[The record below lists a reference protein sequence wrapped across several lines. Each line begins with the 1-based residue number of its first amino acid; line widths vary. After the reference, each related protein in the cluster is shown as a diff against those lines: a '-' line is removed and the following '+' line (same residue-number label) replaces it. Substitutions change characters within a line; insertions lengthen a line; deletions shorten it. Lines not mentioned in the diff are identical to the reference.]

1 MTRIR
6 PRRGTSAD
14 RQKILRSR
22 DHFWTPDDLGGAES
36 TRQHLL
42 AALVR
47 AGELRRISRGLYWR
61 GTPTPL
67 GMSPPSPAALLARIA
82 PGHGSGP
89 ASLSAANA
97 LRLSTQI
104 PRKMLVAVP
113 TRPPRSTDAIEFLDR
128 RTRTGRVA
136 AKLGATEVALL
147 EMLDD
152 PSASELNP
160 HETWERLRDLLKSE
174 AVRPQLLARAAETE
188 PARVRERLGQ
198 LLRESGFD
206 NPAASIRSADPRV
219 RSRILSG
226 LPSAAASRHAVS
238 Q

>member
-6 PRRGTSAD
+6 LSRGSAAD
-14 RQKILRSR
+14 REKILRSR
-22 DHFWTPDDLGGAES
+22 DRFWTPDDLSGAES

-42 AALVR
+42 ADLVR

-61 GTPTPL
+61 GTRTPL
-67 GMSPPSPAALLARIA
+67 GMSPPSPTALLARIA

-89 ASLSAANA
+89 AGLSAANA

-113 TRPPRSTDAIEFLDR
+113 ARAPRATDVIEFLDR
-128 RTRTGRVA
+128 RTRTGRVT
-136 AKLGATEVALL
+136 AKLGPTEVALL
-147 EMLDD
+147 EVLDD
-152 PSASELNP
+152 PSASELSP
-160 HETWERLRDLLKSE
+160 HDTRERLRNVLKSG
-174 AVRPQLLARAAETE
+174 AVRPQLLARAAKTE
-188 PARVRERLGQ
+188 PARVRERLGE
-198 LLRESGFD
+198 LLRETGFD
-206 NPAASIRSADPRV
+206 SPAASIRSADPRV

-226 LPSAAASRHAVS
+226 LPSGAGSRHVAS

>member
-1 MTRIR
+1 MARIS
-6 PRRGTSAD
+6 RGTVAD
-14 RQKILRSR
+14 RGKILRSR
-22 DHFWTPDDLGGAES
+22 DRFWTPDDLAGAES

-42 AALVR
+42 AELVR
-47 AGELRRISRGLYWR
+47 VGELRRVSRGLYWR
-61 GTPTPL
+61 GTRTPL

-89 ASLSAANA
+89 AGLSAANA

-113 TRPPRSTDAIEFLDR
+113 ARAPRATDVIEFLDR

-136 AKLGATEVALL
+136 AKLSATEVALL

-152 PSASELNP
+152 PSASELSP
-160 HETWERLRDLLKSE
+160 HETREHLRDLLKSD
-174 AVRPQLLARAAETE
+174 AVRPQLLARAAKTE

-198 LLRESGFD
+198 LLRESGLD
-206 NPAASIRSADPRV
+206 NPAASIRPADPRV
-219 RSRILSG
+219 RSRILSAF
-226 LPSAAASRHAVS
+226 PSAAASRHVVS

>member
-1 MTRIR
+1 MARIR
-6 PRRGTSAD
+6 RSGGKVAD
-14 RQKILRSR
+14 REKIIRSR
-22 DHFWTPDDLGGAES
+22 DRFWTPDDLSGAES

-42 AALVR
+42 AELVR

-61 GTPTPL
+61 GTRTPL

-89 ASLSAANA
+89 AGLSAANA

-113 TRPPRSTDAIEFLDR
+113 ARAPRPTDVIEFLDR
-128 RTRTGRVA
+128 RARTGRVT
-136 AKLGATEVALL
+136 AKLRAMEVALL

-152 PSASELNP
+152 PSASELSP
-160 HETWERLRDLLKSE
+160 HETRERLRDVLKSD
-174 AVRPQLLARAAETE
+174 AVRPQLLARAAKTE
-188 PARVRERLGQ
+188 PARVRERLGM
-198 LLRESGFD
+198 LLRDSGFD
-206 NPAASIRSADPRV
+206 SPAASIRPADPRV

-226 LPSAAASRHAVS
+226 LPSGTASRQVAS
-238 Q
+238 G